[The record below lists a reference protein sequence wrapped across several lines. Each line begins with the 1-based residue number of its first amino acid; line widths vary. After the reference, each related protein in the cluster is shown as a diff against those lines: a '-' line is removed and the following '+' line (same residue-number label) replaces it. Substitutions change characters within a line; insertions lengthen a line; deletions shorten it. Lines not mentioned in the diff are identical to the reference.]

1 MFLRR
6 AAAALHRRIPFTS
19 QTVAA
24 SRYAKIANASSAS
37 LSMLLSGKMEHLNQ
51 YGSEGYTWRG
61 HHKDIWLWIFIS
73 GHAAL
78 VLGLNGQPVL
88 AEDVSIELSSEND
101 IGGANATGLR
111 RIEDGS
117 VISNMHTSKWRIFT
131 DQGGELFLQGKLE
144 EAENFFLSA
153 LQEAKE
159 GFGAKDPHVASSCNN
174 LAELY
179 RVKKLFDKAEPL
191 YLEAINILQESFGP
205 EDIRV
210 GATLHN
216 LGQFYV
222 MRKKLEDARICYERA
237 LKIKRRVLGD
247 GHTDYA
253 DTMYHLGMV
262 LYLQGKIKD
271 SEALIQDSVR
281 ILEDGGLG
289 ESTIYIR
296 RLRYLAQIYLK
307 SNQPAEAENAHRKIL
322 HVMEFSKGWN
332 SLDTVIAAE
341 DLALTLQSV
350 GRLRE
355 AQELL
360 QRCLD
365 VRKSLLPEDHIQISA
380 NLLHMARVTLLSS
393 GQLKKKDAYEAISEL
408 DKAKDLLG
416 NSIRIAQHV
425 VDKLKEKGI
434 LKNHR
439 ASGETEKER
448 HAALV
453 ILLQSLDTL
462 GLLEITKHELLESRG
477 EHQPFLEAENVLRQC
492 ISAFKEL
499 PPEGS
504 ISKSAAV
511 KVEYLSCLKH
521 LSSLISD
528 SSNRMQQSTTTTL
541 QELNEEIK
549 RVKIELSQSRKSKNQ
564 SSS

>member
-6 AAAALHRRIPFTS
+6 AAAALHRRIPFPS

-37 LSMLLSGKMEHLNQ
+37 LSSKMEHLNQ

-73 GHAAL
+73 GHSAL

-88 AEDVSIELSSEND
+88 AEDVSIELSSENY

-111 RIEDGS
+111 RVEDGS

-131 DQGGELFLQGKLE
+131 DQGRELFLQGKLE

-174 LAELY
+174 LE
-179 RVKKLFDKAEPL
+179 
-191 YLEAINILQESFGP
+191 
-205 EDIRV
+205 
-210 GATLHN
+210 TLRCS
-216 LGQFYV
+216 
-222 MRKKLEDARICYERA
+222 M
-237 LKIKRRVLGD
+237 KIKRRVLGD

-281 ILEDGGLG
+281 ILEAGGLG
-289 ESTIYIR
+289 ESTIFIR

-322 HVMEFSKGWN
+322 HIMEFSKGWN

-380 NLLHMARVTLLSS
+380 NLLHMARVKLLSS

-425 VDKLKEKGI
+425 VDKLKEKGN

-448 HAALV
+448 QAALV

-549 RVKIELSQSRKSKNQ
+549 RVKIELSQDRKSKNQ

>member
-6 AAAALHRRIPFTS
+6 AAAALHRRIPFPS

-131 DQGGELFLQGKLE
+131 DQGRELFLQ
-144 EAENFFLSA
+144 
-153 LQEAKE
+153 
-159 GFGAKDPHVASSCNN
+159 
-174 LAELY
+174 AELY

-222 MRKKLEDARICYERA
+222 MRKKLEDARICYEPPSICACVIRA

-322 HVMEFSKGWN
+322 HIMEFSKGWN

-425 VDKLKEKGI
+425 VDKLKEKGN